1 MSSEWPR
8 PTAFSSQQQQ
18 QHSFRPPFSV
28 DSSTLFHTSVYMI
41 LILHRTHA
49 GVNFPLRPLDPR
61 PTPRHYLYLYVYNRS
76 RYLYGLFACV
86 GTYRSI
92 KRCFFYE
99 QPMDATEESMFSA
112 TFPAYRPK
120 PKRNYSILFLILLYF
135 QTQNQRGEER
145 TCGHLTRQ
153 GFCFSRSE
161 PWPVRFPDRHTTRPF
176 SHFMTRFLSSFSFFY
191 FIFFPSYLAVVNL
204 CVSLS
209 FLF

>member
-1 MSSEWPR
+1 MGESVRVMSSEWPR
-8 PTAFSSQQQQ
+8 PTAFSSQQQQQ

-92 KRCFFYE
+92 KRCFFMSSRWM
-99 QPMDATEESMFSA
+99 QPRNPC
-112 TFPAYRPK
+112 FPP
-120 PKRNYSILFLILLYF
+120 
-135 QTQNQRGEER
+135 
-145 TCGHLTRQ
+145 
-153 GFCFSRSE
+153 
-161 PWPVRFPDRHTTRPF
+161 RFPPTGQSQKETIR
-176 SHFMTRFLSSFSFFY
+176 FSF
-191 FIFFPSYLAVVNL
+191 
-204 CVSLS
+204 
-209 FLF
+209 